1 MYKQFKGGLDDS
13 VITNMIMQIKD
24 ANGNSITPKFI
35 PFAEGNTDYQEY
47 LDWVAEGNTPDP
59 AD

>member
-1 MYKQFKGGLDDS
+1 MYKQFKGGLDDR

-24 ANGNSITPKFI
+24 SDENSITPKFI

-47 LDWVAEGNTPDP
+47 LKWVALGNTPEA